1 MKPKFLIVFLKELK
15 ESMRDKRTLGLV
27 ALFVFMYPVM
37 LAYILHQQI
46 DRATKPERESME
58 LVVING
64 AQAPGMMTQLKQK
77 NVTILA
83 REDMDE
89 EAIAELLK
97 GRTVVA
103 VLRLH
108 RNYAEDY
115 QAMRPAKVELWF
127 DSASEKGQRQRDIED
142 VLAAYTNS
150 IAAARLLAHGV
161 SPATLVPV
169 AVQRYD
175 TGGTAARSA
184 LMIGAILGFMFLP
197 AFLCGMSTAIDST
210 AGERERRS
218 LEVLMAQPASTWQL
232 VCGKWLA
239 SSALAVVGV
248 TLELLLAH
256 AILSY
261 LPLEEAGMS
270 WRVSTGDLLWVCL
283 VSAPLSL
290 FAGALTI
297 VLAMNSKSFKE
308 AQTQASMIV
317 LLPMLPAL
325 VVSAMELKTATWM
338 YAVPL
343 LANQTLLKEL
353 TKGVELGALPY
364 VLTVFSSAVPALALV
379 AFASWRMKSERY
391 VLAV

>member
-15 ESMRDKRTLGLV
+15 ESMRDKRALSLL

-37 LAYILHQQI
+37 LGYILQQQI
-46 DRATKPERESME
+46 DRATKPERESMD
-58 LVVING
+58 LVVINS
-64 AQAPGMMTQLKQK
+64 AQAPNLMTQLKQK
-77 NVTILA
+77 NVVIQA

-89 EAIAELLK
+89 EAIGELLK
-97 GRTVVA
+97 GRKVVA
-103 VLRLH
+103 VLKL
-108 RNYAEDY
+108 NKNFSTDY
-115 QAMRPAKVELWF
+115 QAMRPARVELWF
-127 DSASEKGQRQRDIED
+127 DSASEKGARQRDIED
-142 VLAAYTNS
+142 VLSAYTSS
-150 IAAARLLAHGV
+150 IASARLLAHGV
-161 SPATLVPV
+161 SPVNLMPV
-169 AVQRYD
+169 TVQRYD
-175 TGGTAARSA
+175 TGGMAARSA

-197 AFLCGMSTAIDST
+197 AFLCGMSAAIDST

-232 VCGKWLA
+232 LCGKWLA
-239 SSALAVVGV
+239 CSSLAIVGV
-248 TLELLLAH
+248 TLELMLAH

-270 WRVSTGDLLWVCL
+270 WRVSSADLALVCL

-317 LLPMLPAL
+317 LLPMIPAL
-325 VVSAMELKTATWM
+325 VVSVMELKTATWM

-353 TKGVELGALPY
+353 TKGVEVGALPY
-364 VLTVFSSAVPALALV
+364 LMTMLSSALPGLALIY
-379 AFASWRMKSERY
+379 FASWRMKSERY